1 VNVAGGDV
9 AGGNVTAGERR
20 RVTMGLLDMRI
31 VRRTRRNHALEH
43 ATIHLLS
50 TAMPGRPLAGRSTPF
65 GFYLYGDVTQEALT
79 AAAYDALNRLRRGE
93 SRLAIHPGCGTN
105 YLTSGTFA
113 GLAAF
118 TALSV
123 GDQKQRWARLPD
135 VLIAATVALI
145 AAQPIGPLLQRK
157 VTTLAEMGD
166 LTINSVRKLS
176 THGKMTV
183 HYVETTSS

>member
-1 VNVAGGDV
+1 MN
-9 AGGNVTAGERR
+9 
-20 RVTMGLLDMRI
+20 LLTSL
-31 VRRTRRNHALEH
+31 VLRTRRNHALEH

-50 TAMPGRPLAGRSTPF
+50 AALPGKPLAGRSTPF
-65 GFYLYGDVTQEALT
+65 GFYLYGDVTQESLT

-118 TALSV
+118 TALSI
-123 GDQKQRWARLPD
+123 GDQKNRLSRLPD
-135 VLIAATVALI
+135 VLVAATLALM
-145 AAQPIGPLLQRK
+145 AAQPVGPLLQEK

-166 LTINSVRKLS
+166 LSITGVRKLS
-176 THGKMTV
+176 RGGGLPV
-183 HYVETTSS
+183 HYVETHSS

>member
-1 VNVAGGDV
+1 MNPL
-9 AGGNVTAGERR
+9 N
-20 RVTMGLLDMRI
+20 I
-31 VRRTRRNHALEH
+31 SFVRRTRRNHALEH

-50 TAMPGRPLAGRSTPF
+50 AALPGKPLAGRSTPF
-65 GFYLYGDVTQEALT
+65 GFYLYGEVTQESLT

-123 GDQKQRWARLPD
+123 GDQKHRLSRLPD
-135 VLIAATVALI
+135 ALVAATLALM
-145 AAQPIGPLLQRK
+145 AAQPIGPLLQEK
-157 VTTLAEMGD
+157 LTTLAAMDD
-166 LTINSVRKLS
+166 LSITSVRKLS
-176 THGKMTV
+176 TRGNVTV
-183 HYVETTSS
+183 HYVETHSS

>member
-1 VNVAGGDV
+1 MNLFNVS
-9 AGGNVTAGERR
+9 
-20 RVTMGLLDMRI
+20 L

-50 TAMPGRPLAGRSTPF
+50 AALPGKPLAGRSTPF
-65 GFYLYGDVTQEALT
+65 GFYLYGDVTQESLT
-79 AAAYDALNRLRRGE
+79 AATYDALSRLKRGE

-118 TALSV
+118 TALSL
-123 GDQKQRWARLPD
+123 GDQKNRLSRLPD
-135 VLIAATVALI
+135 VLVAATLALM
-145 AAQPIGPLLQRK
+145 AAQPVGPMLQEK

-166 LTINSVRKLS
+166 LSIVSVRKLNS
-176 THGKMTV
+176 RGSMPV
-183 HYVETTSS
+183 HYVETYSS